1 MSILLA
7 ELRLYSPCC
16 FNSRSNAIFET
27 LFGEA
32 TYSYP
37 CDLQTLIIFVH
48 AWMLLAPKGRCKP
61 PADLGQFVFL
71 TDEHDSGASSCKGL
85 PLFPLFSPS
94 KVIIMVFYP
103 KVV

>member
-1 MSILLA
+1 MLFFKA
-7 ELRLYSPCC
+7 VVC
-16 FNSRSNAIFET
+16 FHLQVVLVHLTAVEEG
-27 LFGEA
+27 GEA